1 MGNTAPCPQSE
12 RPESRIIVVAHRNVY
27 EEMLGLL
34 FENW

>member
-1 MGNTAPCPQSE
+1 MVNKVPCPQSE